1 MGIVSQLVARVRK
14 SQPGSSSVHVN
25 APLGSEK
32 DRVRKLDTDPALN
45 NQGVE
50 LAVEALWPAELDEPL
65 ADVEKGGPG
74 SGPRKGGGKTEDK
87 KKDGDGRKEATAF
100 GKDLAVGH
108 QVTTTADGHHG
119 TVRSMYSYGD
129 KDYASVHFSAVD
141 NPSLYHE
148 GNSLP
153 LEKQGQVGSYVRMEN
168 GLWTAKMGYRGKEG
182 NDYLKARE
190 TVKKADDTVGAR
202 RRAERRQA
210 VDNAVDNP
218 GITSTVEKGGPGSG
232 PRKGG
237 GKDPERAH
245 DTSETLDV
253 GADGVAD
260 LTPEQEA
267 MARSRF
273 SDAARGDQGKNP
285 ATRSPEE
292 HSAALHD
299 REAATRARAESGGRG
314 HELERAA
321 FEAKYKS
328 LGAGA
333 ENGIGHF
340 HSGGHTRDEAKSK
353 AVALRDGGTHATIWH
368 VDGPKTG
375 AKSSYAVAVPHKS
388 SVSKGGPG
396 SGPHKGGGSSGPGGK
411 LPTSTDWKMQSYH
424 NVDDTADHGEAAK
437 SEFCAHC
444 DKAIK
449 NVVTVSHPEHGTH
462 CVGEDCA
469 AKILSGESRE
479 KMQGAAA
486 SDKRLA
492 ADVRTKYNGQ
502 KKNSGSTL
510 NSPDVQSKLHA
521 AFGDDGEGK
530 QSEQSVKHAM
540 RQHMRSEDR
549 EHRSDYKGWTEHLD
563 DSIAHVKSKVKKS
576 DEPRRVATVAIRV
589 GDHLLMGQRRDNDKW
604 TTPGGHLDPGEDFH
618 TGALREALEET
629 GIELDPDDVEPL
641 TDVHELTDKE
651 GAPLHVQPFH
661 ATLDERPST
670 SMQDDPDGE
679 VYRWQW
685 VDISDGLPEELRDE
699 LHTPLQYNVLMQ
711 ALGLSDPAAAD
722 EDEPLKLDLG
732 SGQARAP
739 GHIGV
744 DLYAFDDA
752 TLVHDVTMGL
762 PFEDSSADS
771 IRLVNALH
779 DMDELSTDPAPLLA
793 EVLRVLQPGG
803 VFHYEGPHEI
813 TDFPDGLD
821 ETDHVESVV
830 KEGDAPGWHQQT
842 FERAATPD
850 AATADDADPR
860 LSVAQYDML
869 PSDAVLAL
877 DATANAWSDATSSA
891 RGNRVHG
898 YPSQGA
904 LVAKSAAV
912 DFVQR
917 LLGRER
923 TEVAEPDRFTHV
935 AKIGLANRAKQIIYC
950 VVLSPEE
957 SDQQEDFMLA
967 EDIEIAAHRYM
978 LNSRLVGSMHT
989 KLIKGAAPVE
999 SYIAPFDMKWE
1010 SGPYGPQTVKKGAW
1024 VVGLKIFDAAEWAKV
1039 EDGTYQSVSVSGIG
1053 LRDDMN

>member
-1 MGIVSQLVARVRK
+1 MGMVSQLVARVRK

-32 DRVRKLDTDPALN
+32 DRVVKATDDNPAVN

-50 LAVEALWPAELDEPL
+50 LAVEALWPEELDAPL
-65 ADVEKGGPG
+65 AV
-74 SGPRKGGGKTEDK
+74 
-87 KKDGDGRKEATAF
+87 A
-100 GKDLAVGH
+100 
-108 QVTTTADGHHG
+108 
-119 TVRSMYSYGD
+119 
-129 KDYASVHFSAVD
+129 
-141 NPSLYHE
+141 
-148 GNSLP
+148 
-153 LEKQGQVGSYVRMEN
+153 
-168 GLWTAKMGYRGKEG
+168 
-182 NDYLKARE
+182 
-190 TVKKADDTVGAR
+190 KADETVGAR

-218 GITSTVEKGGPGSG
+218 GITTTADVEKGGPGSG
-232 PRKGG
+232 PHKG
-237 GKDPERAH
+237 
-245 DTSETLDV
+245 
-253 GADGVAD
+253 
-260 LTPEQEA
+260 
-267 MARSRF
+267 
-273 SDAARGDQGKNP
+273 
-285 ATRSPEE
+285 
-292 HSAALHD
+292 
-299 REAATRARAESGGRG
+299 ESGGRG
-314 HELERAA
+314 HELEKAA
-321 FEAKYKS
+321 FEAKFKS
-328 LGAGA
+328 LGAGK
-333 ENGIGHF
+333 ENGLGHF

-353 AVALRDGGTHATIWH
+353 AVALREGGTHATIWH

-375 AKSSYAVAVPHKS
+375 KKSSYAVAVPHKS
-388 SVSKGGPG
+388 SVHKGGPG
-396 SGPHKGGGSSGPGGK
+396 SGPQKGGGSGPHKDPERAHDTSETIDVNADGVADLSDEQVALNRSRFSDAARGDHGKNPTTRSPEEQSAALHDREAATRARAEKKPKEKKDPQTMTVGELQKESEKLSTESSKLTRQLIDEGHGSLRYNDMHAQKDTNPLFQKAVDNADRHRKLHDEAARRGGPGF
-411 LPTSTDWKMQSYH
+411 S
-424 NVDDTADHGEAAK
+424 
-437 SEFCAHC
+437 
-444 DKAIK
+444 I
-449 NVVTVSHPEHGTH
+449 SH
-462 CVGEDCA
+462 
-469 AKILSGESRE
+469 LSGIHNRSRVH
-479 KMQGAAA
+479 KAA
-486 SDKRLA
+486 
-492 ADVRTKYNGQ
+492 
-502 KKNSGSTL
+502 
-510 NSPDVQSKLHA
+510 
-521 AFGDDGEGK
+521 
-530 QSEQSVKHAM
+530 
-540 RQHMRSEDR
+540 
-549 EHRSDYKGWTEHLD
+549 
-563 DSIAHVKSKVKKS
+563 
-576 DEPRRVATVAIRV
+576 EPRRVATVAIRV

-604 TTPGGHLDPGEDFH
+604 TTPGGHCDPGEDFH
-618 TGALREALEET
+618 AGALREALEET

-661 ATLDERPST
+661 AVLDERPST

-685 VDISDGLPEELRDE
+685 VDISNGLPEELRDE

-711 ALGLSDPAAAD
+711 ALGLSDAAETD
-722 EDEPLKLDLG
+722 EDAEPLKLDLG

-744 DLYAFDDA
+744 DLYAYDDA
-752 TLVHDVTMGL
+752 TLVHDVSMGL

-771 IRLVNALH
+771 VRLVNALH

-793 EVLRVLQPGG
+793 EILRVLQPGG

-813 TDFPDGLD
+813 TDFPEGLD

-842 FERAATPD
+842 FERAATAD
-850 AATADDADPR
+850 AATSDDADPR
-860 LSVAQYDML
+860 GAVAEYDML
-869 PSDAVLAL
+869 PPDAMLAL
-877 DATANAWSDATSSA
+877 DATANAWSDVTSSG

-967 EDIEIAAHRYM
+967 EDIEIAAHRY
-978 LNSRLVGSMHT
+978 LLTSRVVGAMHT
-989 KLIKGAAPVE
+989 KVIKAAPVE
-999 SYIAPFDMKWE
+999 SYIAPFDMKWD

-1024 VVGLKIFDAAEWAKV
+1024 VVGLKIFDAGEWAKV